1 MKDPAFLFY
10 SSDFLSGVMDLDM
23 LERGQYI
30 TLLCAQHQKGH
41 LSEKTIR
48 LLVGSCSVSVL
59 DKFET
64 DSEGNFFNKRLDE
77 EIQKRVKFSE
87 SRKNNGINGG
97 RPKKIKQDYEQT
109 DWGEML
115 QFFDNKCICCGYKFE
130 EGVDRPTK
138 DHIKPRAGGGTD
150 DISNLQP
157 LCRQCNSSKCADHTT
172 DYRLN
177 YEIPSF
183 LRKKWFKD
191 NLPETYRLLKT
202 KPSENLPE
210 NENENKDI
218 VDKVEIEIGENSKKT
233 ESDILSEKFQSFKD
247 YIMSE
252 AILFQVGTLIN
263 SSPETTDK
271 LRRFFLVENGKDMAE
286 TCESKI
292 KAAKYFQN
300 WAKIEKNR
308 TNALNNYDRVM
319 KKLNQKLQ

>member
-59 DKFET
+59 EKFET

-77 EIQKRVKFSE
+77 EIAKRIKFTE
-87 SRKNNGINGG
+87 SRKNNGKLGG
-97 RPKKIKQDYEQT
+97 RPI
-109 DWGEML
+109 
-115 QFFDNKCICCGYKFE
+115 
-130 EGVDRPTK
+130 
-138 DHIKPRAGGGTD
+138 
-150 DISNLQP
+150 
-157 LCRQCNSSKCADHTT
+157 
-172 DYRLN
+172 
-177 YEIPSF
+177 
-183 LRKKWFKD
+183 KD
-191 NLPETYRLLKT
+191 NNLTITDRLSKT
-202 KPSENLPE
+202 EPKNNLPE

-218 VDKVEIEIGENSKKT
+218 VDREEIEIGVNSKKT
-233 ESDILSEKFQSFKD
+233 ESGILSEKFQSFKD

-319 KKLNQKLQ
+319 KKLNQKSQ